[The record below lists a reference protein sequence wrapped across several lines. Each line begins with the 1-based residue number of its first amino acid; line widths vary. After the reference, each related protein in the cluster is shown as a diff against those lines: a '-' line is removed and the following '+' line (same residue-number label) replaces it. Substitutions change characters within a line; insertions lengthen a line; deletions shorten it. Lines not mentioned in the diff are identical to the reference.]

1 MKKIIGKKR
10 RKSIRLTEI
19 DKESLTDEEIEKI
32 VYSDITDTGE
42 STTYGIVFGNSM
54 LIKERV
60 KTAVDAYQQKRI
72 TKVIFTGG
80 INGISNEE
88 KDKIPEAQK
97 MKDLAIKQGIKVC
110 DIITE
115 EESNNTF
122 ENIDN
127 TMKILKKEKISAIA
141 LITSEFHLK
150 RCMAIMKKK
159 YPNIKTI
166 LIPSFDGFTD
176 KNNWYLS
183 DISWNTGRSI
193 VTYEANLLI
202 KYAKEGKI
210 ENLNI
215 KGLTKVL
222 QK

>member
-1 MKKIIGKKR
+1 MK
-10 RKSIRLTEI
+10 LTEI
-19 DKESLTDEEIEKI
+19 NKETLTDEEIEKI
-32 VYSDITDTGE
+32 VYSDIIDTGE

-60 KTAVDAYQQKRI
+60 ESAVLAYQSKRI

-80 INGISNEE
+80 RNGISNKE
-88 KDKIPEAQK
+88 KDGISEAQK
-97 MKDLAIKQGIKVC
+97 MKALAIQKGIKES

-122 ENIDN
+122 ENLDN
-127 TMKILKKEKISAIA
+127 TMKLLKQENISEVA

-150 RCMAIMKKK
+150 RCMAIMKRK
-159 YPNIKTI
+159 YPDIKTI

-183 DISWNTGRSI
+183 DTSWNSGRSI
-193 VTYEANLLI
+193 VIYEANLLI
-202 KYAKEGKI
+202 RYAKEGKI

-215 KGLTKVL
+215 EGLNKGL

>member
-1 MKKIIGKKR
+1 M
-10 RKSIRLTEI
+10 RLTEI

-80 INGISNEE
+80 INGIS
-88 KDKIPEAQK
+88 
-97 MKDLAIKQGIKVC
+97 
-110 DIITE
+110 
-115 EESNNTF
+115 
-122 ENIDN
+122 
-127 TMKILKKEKISAIA
+127 
-141 LITSEFHLK
+141 SEFHLK
-150 RCMAIMKKK
+150 RCMAIIKKK
-159 YPNIKTI
+159 YPNIKKI

-183 DISWNTGRSI
+183 DTSWNTGRSI

-215 KGLTKVL
+215 KGLSKVL
-222 QK
+222 KK

>member
-1 MKKIIGKKR
+1 MK
-10 RKSIRLTEI
+10 LTEI
-19 DKESLTDEEIEKI
+19 NKETLTDEEIEKI
-32 VYSDITDTGE
+32 VYSDIIDTGE
-42 STTYGIVFGNSM
+42 STIYGIVFGNSM

-60 KTAVDAYQQKRI
+60 ESAVLAYQSKRI

-80 INGISNEE
+80 RNGISNEE
-88 KDKIPEAQK
+88 KDGISEAQT
-97 MKDLAIKQGIKVC
+97 MKALAIQKGIKES

-127 TMKILKKEKISAIA
+127 TMKLLKQENISEVA

-150 RCMAIMKKK
+150 RCMAIMKRK
-159 YPNIKTI
+159 YPDIKTI

-183 DISWNTGRSI
+183 DTSWNSGRSI
-193 VTYEANLLI
+193 VIYEANLLI
-202 KYAKEGKI
+202 RYAKEGKI

-215 KGLTKVL
+215 EGLNKGL

>member
-1 MKKIIGKKR
+1 MKI
-10 RKSIRLTEI
+10 TEI
-19 DKESLTDEEIEKI
+19 NKETLTDEEIEKI
-32 VYSDITDTGE
+32 VYSDIIDTGE

-60 KTAVDAYQQKRI
+60 ESAVLAYQSKRI

-80 INGISNEE
+80 RNGISNKE
-88 KDKIPEAQK
+88 KDGISEAQT
-97 MKDLAIKQGIKVC
+97 MKALAIQKGIKES

-127 TMKILKKEKISAIA
+127 TMKLLKQENISEVA

-183 DISWNTGRSI
+183 DTSWNSGRSI
-193 VTYEANLLI
+193 VIYEANLLI
-202 KYAKEGKI
+202 RYAKEGKI

-215 KGLTKVL
+215 EGLNKGL

>member
-1 MKKIIGKKR
+1 M
-10 RKSIRLTEI
+10 RLTEI
-19 DKESLTDEEIEKI
+19 NKETLTDEEIEKI
-32 VYSDITDTGE
+32 VYSDIIDTGE

-60 KTAVDAYQQKRI
+60 ESAVLAYQSKRI

-80 INGISNEE
+80 RNGISNEE
-88 KDKIPEAQK
+88 KDGISEAQK
-97 MKDLAIKQGIKVC
+97 MKALAIQKGIKES

-127 TMKILKKEKISAIA
+127 TMKLLKQENISEVA

-166 LIPSFDGFTD
+166 LIPSLDGFTD

-183 DISWNTGRSI
+183 DTSWNSGRSI

-202 KYAKEGKI
+202 RYAKEGKI

-215 KGLTKVL
+215 EGLNKGP

>member
-1 MKKIIGKKR
+1 M
-10 RKSIRLTEI
+10 RLTEI
-19 DKESLTDEEIEKI
+19 NKETLTDKEIEKI
-32 VYSDITDTGE
+32 VYSDIIDTGE

-60 KTAVDAYQQKRI
+60 ESAVLAYQSKRI

-80 INGISNEE
+80 RNGISNEE
-88 KDKIPEAQK
+88 KDGISEAQK
-97 MKDLAIKQGIKVC
+97 MKALAIQKGIKES

-127 TMKILKKEKISAIA
+127 TMKLLKQENISEVA

-166 LIPSFDGFTD
+166 LIPSLDGFTD

-183 DISWNTGRSI
+183 DTSWNSGRSI

-202 KYAKEGKI
+202 RYAKEGKI

-215 KGLTKVL
+215 EGLNKGL

>member
-1 MKKIIGKKR
+1 MK
-10 RKSIRLTEI
+10 LTEI
-19 DKESLTDEEIEKI
+19 NKETLTDEEIEKI
-32 VYSDITDTGE
+32 VYSDIIDTGE

-60 KTAVDAYQQKRI
+60 ESAVLAYQSKRI

-80 INGISNEE
+80 RNGISNKE
-88 KDKIPEAQK
+88 KDGISEAQT
-97 MKDLAIKQGIKVC
+97 MKALAIQKGIKES

-127 TMKILKKEKISAIA
+127 TMKLLKQENISEVA

-150 RCMAIMKKK
+150 RCMAIMKRK
-159 YPNIKTI
+159 YPDIKTI

-183 DISWNTGRSI
+183 DTSWNSGRSI
-193 VTYEANLLI
+193 VIYEANLLI
-202 KYAKEGKI
+202 RYAKEGKI

-215 KGLTKVL
+215 EGLNKGL

>member
-1 MKKIIGKKR
+1 MK
-10 RKSIRLTEI
+10 LTEI
-19 DKESLTDEEIEKI
+19 NKETLTDEEIEKI
-32 VYSDITDTGE
+32 VYSDIIDTGE

-60 KTAVDAYQQKRI
+60 ESAVLAYQSKRI

-80 INGISNEE
+80 RNGISNEE
-88 KDKIPEAQK
+88 KDGISEAQK
-97 MKDLAIKQGIKVC
+97 MKALAIQKGIKES

-127 TMKILKKEKISAIA
+127 TMKLLKQENISEVA

-183 DISWNTGRSI
+183 DTSWNSGRSI
-193 VTYEANLLI
+193 VIYEANLLI
-202 KYAKEGKI
+202 RYAKEGKI

-215 KGLTKVL
+215 EGLNKGP

>member
-1 MKKIIGKKR
+1 M
-10 RKSIRLTEI
+10 RLTEI
-19 DKESLTDEEIEKI
+19 NKEILTDKEIEKI
-32 VYSDITDTGE
+32 VYSDIIDTGE
-42 STTYGIVFGNSM
+42 TTTYGIVFGNSM

-60 KTAVDAYQQKRI
+60 ESAVLAYQSKRI

-80 INGISNEE
+80 RNGISNEE
-88 KDKIPEAQK
+88 KDGISEAQK
-97 MKDLAIKQGIKVC
+97 MKALAIQKGIKES

-127 TMKILKKEKISAIA
+127 TMKLLKQENISEVA

-183 DISWNTGRSI
+183 DTSWNSGRSI
-193 VTYEANLLI
+193 VIYEANLLI
-202 KYAKEGKI
+202 RYAKEGKI

-215 KGLTKVL
+215 EGLNKGL

>member
-1 MKKIIGKKR
+1 MK
-10 RKSIRLTEI
+10 LTEI
-19 DKESLTDEEIEKI
+19 NKETLTDEEIEKI
-32 VYSDITDTGE
+32 VYSDIIDTGE

-60 KTAVDAYQQKRI
+60 ESAVLAYQSKRI

-80 INGISNEE
+80 RNGISNEE
-88 KDKIPEAQK
+88 KDGISEAQK
-97 MKDLAIKQGIKVC
+97 MKALAIQKGIKES

-127 TMKILKKEKISAIA
+127 TMKLLKQENISEVA

-176 KNNWYLS
+176 KNNWYSS
-183 DISWNTGRSI
+183 DTSWNSGRSI
-193 VTYEANLLI
+193 VIYEANLLI
-202 KYAKEGKI
+202 RYAKEGKI

-215 KGLTKVL
+215 EGLNKGL

>member
-1 MKKIIGKKR
+1 M
-10 RKSIRLTEI
+10 RLTEI
-19 DKESLTDEEIEKI
+19 NKETLTDKEIEKI
-32 VYSDITDTGE
+32 VYSDIIDTGE
-42 STTYGIVFGNSM
+42 TTTYGIVFGNSM

-60 KTAVDAYQQKRI
+60 ESAVLAYQSKRI

-80 INGISNEE
+80 RNGISNEE
-88 KDKIPEAQK
+88 KDGISEAQK
-97 MKDLAIKQGIKVC
+97 MKALAIQKGIKES

-127 TMKILKKEKISAIA
+127 TMKLLKQENISEVA

-166 LIPSFDGFTD
+166 LISSFDGFTD

-183 DISWNTGRSI
+183 DTSWNSGRSI
-193 VTYEANLLI
+193 VIYEANLLI
-202 KYAKEGKI
+202 RYAKEGKI

-215 KGLTKVL
+215 EGLNKGL

>member
-1 MKKIIGKKR
+1 MK
-10 RKSIRLTEI
+10 LTEI
-19 DKESLTDEEIEKI
+19 NKETLTDEEIEKI
-32 VYSDITDTGE
+32 VYSDIIDTGE
-42 STTYGIVFGNSM
+42 TTTYGIVFGNSM

-60 KTAVDAYQQKRI
+60 ESAVLAYQSKRI

-80 INGISNEE
+80 RNGISNEE
-88 KDKIPEAQK
+88 KDGISEAQK
-97 MKDLAIKQGIKVC
+97 MKALAIQKGIKES

-127 TMKILKKEKISAIA
+127 TMKLLKQENISEVA

-176 KNNWYLS
+176 KNNWYSS
-183 DISWNTGRSI
+183 DTSWNSGRSI
-193 VTYEANLLI
+193 VIYEANLLI
-202 KYAKEGKI
+202 RYAKEGKI

-215 KGLTKVL
+215 EGLNKGL

>member
-1 MKKIIGKKR
+1 M
-10 RKSIRLTEI
+10 RLTEI
-19 DKESLTDEEIEKI
+19 NKETLTDKEIEKI
-32 VYSDITDTGE
+32 VYSDIIDTGE
-42 STTYGIVFGNSM
+42 NTTYGIVFGNSM

-60 KTAVDAYQQKRI
+60 ESAVLAYQSKRI

-80 INGISNEE
+80 RNGISNKE
-88 KDKIPEAQK
+88 KDGISEAQK
-97 MKDLAIKQGIKVC
+97 MKALAIQKGIKES

-122 ENIDN
+122 ENLDN
-127 TMKILKKEKISAIA
+127 TMKLLKQENISEVA

-150 RCMAIMKKK
+150 RCMAIMKRK
-159 YPNIKTI
+159 YPDIKTI

-183 DISWNTGRSI
+183 DTSWNSGRSI
-193 VTYEANLLI
+193 VIYEANLLI
-202 KYAKEGKI
+202 RYAKEGKI

-215 KGLTKVL
+215 EGLNKGL

>member
-1 MKKIIGKKR
+1 M
-10 RKSIRLTEI
+10 RLTEI
-19 DKESLTDEEIEKI
+19 NKETLTDKEIEKI
-32 VYSDITDTGE
+32 VYSDIIDTGE
-42 STTYGIVFGNSM
+42 TTTYGIVFGNSM

-60 KTAVDAYQQKRI
+60 ESAVLAYQSKRI

-80 INGISNEE
+80 RNGISNEE
-88 KDKIPEAQK
+88 KDGISEAQK
-97 MKDLAIKQGIKVC
+97 MKALAIQKGIKES

-127 TMKILKKEKISAIA
+127 TMKLLKQENISEVA

-183 DISWNTGRSI
+183 DTSWNSGRSI
-193 VTYEANLLI
+193 VIYEANLLI
-202 KYAKEGKI
+202 RYAKEGKI

-215 KGLTKVL
+215 EGLNKGL

>member
-1 MKKIIGKKR
+1 M
-10 RKSIRLTEI
+10 RLTEI

-60 KTAVDAYQQKRI
+60 NQAVDAYQQKRI

-88 KDKIPEAQK
+88 KDNISEAQK
-97 MKDLAIKQGIKVC
+97 MKALAMKQGIKAC

-127 TMKILKKEKISAIA
+127 TMNLLKKEKISAIA

-183 DISWNTGRSI
+183 DTS
-193 VTYEANLLI
+193 
-202 KYAKEGKI
+202 
-210 ENLNI
+210 
-215 KGLTKVL
+215 
-222 QK
+222 

>member
-1 MKKIIGKKR
+1 MK
-10 RKSIRLTEI
+10 LTEI
-19 DKESLTDEEIEKI
+19 NKETLTDEEIEKI
-32 VYSDITDTGE
+32 VYSDIIDTGE

-60 KTAVDAYQQKRI
+60 ESAVLAYQSKRI

-80 INGISNEE
+80 RNGISNKE
-88 KDKIPEAQK
+88 KDGISEAQK
-97 MKDLAIKQGIKVC
+97 MKALAIQKGIKES

-122 ENIDN
+122 ENLDN
-127 TMKILKKEKISAIA
+127 TMKLLKQEKISEVA

-150 RCMAIMKKK
+150 RCMAIMKRK
-159 YPNIKTI
+159 YPDIKTI

-183 DISWNTGRSI
+183 DTSWNSGRSI
-193 VTYEANLLI
+193 VIYEANLLI
-202 KYAKEGKI
+202 RYAKEGKI

-215 KGLTKVL
+215 EGLNKGL

>member
-1 MKKIIGKKR
+1 M
-10 RKSIRLTEI
+10 RLTEI
-19 DKESLTDEEIEKI
+19 NKETLTDEEIEKI
-32 VYSDITDTGE
+32 VYSDIIDTGE
-42 STTYGIVFGNSM
+42 NTTYGIVFGNSM

-60 KTAVDAYQQKRI
+60 KSATLAYQNKRI

-88 KDKIPEAQK
+88 KDKIPEAKK
-97 MKDLAIKQGIKVC
+97 MKELAIQKGIKEC

-122 ENIDN
+122 ENIEN
-127 TMKILKKEKISAIA
+127 TMKLLEKENISEIT

-166 LIPSFDGFTD
+166 LIPSLDGFTD

-183 DISWNTGRSI
+183 DTSWNSGRSI

-202 KYAKEGKI
+202 RYAKEGKI

-215 KGLTKVL
+215 EGLNKVL

>member
-1 MKKIIGKKR
+1 M
-10 RKSIRLTEI
+10 RLTEI

-60 KTAVDAYQQKRI
+60 NQAVDAYQQKRI

-88 KDKIPEAQK
+88 KDNISEAQK
-97 MKDLAIKQGIKVC
+97 MKALAMKQGIKAC

-127 TMKILKKEKISAIA
+127 TMNLLKKEKISAIA

-159 YPNIKTI
+159 YPNIKKI

-183 DISWNTGRSI
+183 DTSWNTGRSI

>member
-1 MKKIIGKKR
+1 M
-10 RKSIRLTEI
+10 RLTEI

-60 KTAVDAYQQKRI
+60 NKAVDAYQQKRI

-80 INGISNEE
+80 KNGISNEE
-88 KDKIPEAQK
+88 KDNISEAQK
-97 MKDLAIKQGIKVC
+97 MKALAIKQGIKAC

-127 TMKILKKEKISAIA
+127 TMNLLKKEKISKIAI
-141 LITSEFHLK
+141 ITSEFHLK

-183 DISWNTGRSI
+183 DTSWNAGRSI

-210 ENLNI
+210 EDVNITGLN
-215 KGLTKVL
+215 KVL

>member
-1 MKKIIGKKR
+1 M
-10 RKSIRLTEI
+10 RLTEI
-19 DKESLTDEEIEKI
+19 NKETLTDKEIEKI
-32 VYSDITDTGE
+32 VYSDIIDTGE
-42 STTYGIVFGNSM
+42 ATTYGIVFGNSM

-60 KTAVDAYQQKRI
+60 ESAVLAYQSKRI

-80 INGISNEE
+80 RNGISNEE
-88 KDKIPEAQK
+88 KDGISEAQK
-97 MKDLAIKQGIKVC
+97 MKALAIQKGIKES

-127 TMKILKKEKISAIA
+127 TMKLLKQENISEVA

-183 DISWNTGRSI
+183 DTSWNSGRSI
-193 VTYEANLLI
+193 VIYEANLLI
-202 KYAKEGKI
+202 RYAKEGKI

-215 KGLTKVL
+215 EGLNKGL

>member
-1 MKKIIGKKR
+1 
-10 RKSIRLTEI
+10 
-19 DKESLTDEEIEKI
+19 
-32 VYSDITDTGE
+32 
-42 STTYGIVFGNSM
+42 M

-60 KTAVDAYQQKRI
+60 NKAVDAYQQKRI

-97 MKDLAIKQGIKVC
+97 MKALAIKQGIKAC

-127 TMKILKKEKISAIA
+127 TMNLLKKEKISAIA

-166 LIPSFDGFTD
+166 LIPSFDGLTD

-183 DISWNTGRSI
+183 DTSWNTGRSI

-210 ENLNI
+210 EDVNITGLN
-215 KGLTKVL
+215 KVL

>member
-1 MKKIIGKKR
+1 MK
-10 RKSIRLTEI
+10 LTEI
-19 DKESLTDEEIEKI
+19 NKETLTDEEIEKI
-32 VYSDITDTGE
+32 VYSDIIDTGE

-60 KTAVDAYQQKRI
+60 ESAVLAYQSKRI

-80 INGISNEE
+80 RNGISNKA
-88 KDKIPEAQK
+88 KDGISEAQT
-97 MKDLAIKQGIKVC
+97 MKALAIQKGIKES

-127 TMKILKKEKISAIA
+127 TMKLLKQENISEVA

-150 RCMAIMKKK
+150 RCMAIMKRK
-159 YPNIKTI
+159 YPDIKTI

-183 DISWNTGRSI
+183 DTSWNSGRSI
-193 VTYEANLLI
+193 VIYEANLLI
-202 KYAKEGKI
+202 RYAKEGKI

-215 KGLTKVL
+215 EGLNKVL

>member
-1 MKKIIGKKR
+1 MK
-10 RKSIRLTEI
+10 LTEI
-19 DKESLTDEEIEKI
+19 NKETLTDEEIEKI
-32 VYSDITDTGE
+32 VYSDIIDTGE

-60 KTAVDAYQQKRI
+60 ESAVLAYQSKRI

-80 INGISNEE
+80 RNGISNKA
-88 KDKIPEAQK
+88 KDGISEAQT
-97 MKDLAIKQGIKVC
+97 MKALAIQKGIKES

-127 TMKILKKEKISAIA
+127 TMKLLKQENISEVA

-150 RCMAIMKKK
+150 RCMAIMKRK
-159 YPNIKTI
+159 YPDIKTI

-183 DISWNTGRSI
+183 DTSWNSGRSI
-193 VTYEANLLI
+193 VIYEANLLI
-202 KYAKEGKI
+202 RYAKEGKI

-215 KGLTKVL
+215 EGLNKGL

>member
-1 MKKIIGKKR
+1 MK
-10 RKSIRLTEI
+10 LTEI
-19 DKESLTDEEIEKI
+19 NKETLTDEEIEKI
-32 VYSDITDTGE
+32 VYSDIIDTGE

-60 KTAVDAYQQKRI
+60 ESAVLAYQSKRI

-80 INGISNEE
+80 RNGISNEE
-88 KDKIPEAQK
+88 KDGISEAQK
-97 MKDLAIKQGIKVC
+97 MKALAIQKGIKES

-122 ENIDN
+122 ENLDN
-127 TMKILKKEKISAIA
+127 TMKLLKQENISEVA

-176 KNNWYLS
+176 KNNWYSS
-183 DISWNTGRSI
+183 DTSWNSGRSI
-193 VTYEANLLI
+193 VIYEANLLI
-202 KYAKEGKI
+202 RYAKEGKI

-215 KGLTKVL
+215 EGLNKGL

>member
-1 MKKIIGKKR
+1 M
-10 RKSIRLTEI
+10 RLTEI

-88 KDKIPEAQK
+88 KDRIPEAQK

-127 TMKILKKEKISAIA
+127 TMKILKK
-141 LITSEFHLK
+141 K
-150 RCMAIMKKK
+150 R
-159 YPNIKTI
+159 
-166 LIPSFDGFTD
+166 
-176 KNNWYLS
+176 YLP
-183 DISWNTGRSI
+183 
-193 VTYEANLLI
+193 LLSSLVNFI
-202 KYAKEGKI
+202 
-210 ENLNI
+210 
-215 KGLTKVL
+215 
-222 QK
+222 

>member
-1 MKKIIGKKR
+1 M
-10 RKSIRLTEI
+10 RLTEI
-19 DKESLTDEEIEKI
+19 DKESLTDKEIEKI
-32 VYSDITDTGE
+32 VYSDITDTDE

-60 KTAVDAYQQKRI
+60 NKAVDAYQQKRI

-88 KDKIPEAQK
+88 KDNISEAQK
-97 MKDLAIKQGIKVC
+97 MKDLAIKQGIKAC

-127 TMKILKKEKISAIA
+127 TMNLLKKEKISEIA

-150 RCMAIMKKK
+150 RCMAIIKKK

>member
-1 MKKIIGKKR
+1 M
-10 RKSIRLTEI
+10 RLTEI
-19 DKESLTDEEIEKI
+19 NKETLTDEEIEKI
-32 VYSDITDTGE
+32 VYSDIIDTGE

-60 KTAVDAYQQKRI
+60 ESAVLAYQSKRI

-80 INGISNEE
+80 RNGISNKE
-88 KDKIPEAQK
+88 KDGISEAQK
-97 MKDLAIKQGIKVC
+97 MKALAIQKGIKES

-127 TMKILKKEKISAIA
+127 TMKLLKQENISEVA

-183 DISWNTGRSI
+183 DTSWNSGRSI
-193 VTYEANLLI
+193 VIYEANLLI
-202 KYAKEGKI
+202 RYAKEGKI

-215 KGLTKVL
+215 EGLNKGL

>member
-1 MKKIIGKKR
+1 M
-10 RKSIRLTEI
+10 RLTEI
-19 DKESLTDEEIEKI
+19 NKETLTDKEIEKI
-32 VYSDITDTGE
+32 VYSDIIDTGE
-42 STTYGIVFGNSM
+42 TTTYGIVFGNSM

-60 KTAVDAYQQKRI
+60 ESAVLAYQSKRI

-80 INGISNEE
+80 RNGISNEE
-88 KDKIPEAQK
+88 KDGISEAQK
-97 MKDLAIKQGIKVC
+97 MKALAIQKGITES

-127 TMKILKKEKISAIA
+127 TMKLLKQENISEVA

-183 DISWNTGRSI
+183 DTSWNSGRSI
-193 VTYEANLLI
+193 VIYEANLLI
-202 KYAKEGKI
+202 RYAKEGKI

-215 KGLTKVL
+215 EGLNKGL

>member
-1 MKKIIGKKR
+1 MK
-10 RKSIRLTEI
+10 LTEI
-19 DKESLTDEEIEKI
+19 NKETLTDEEIEKI
-32 VYSDITDTGE
+32 VYSDIIDTGE

-60 KTAVDAYQQKRI
+60 ESAVLAYQSKRI

-80 INGISNEE
+80 RNGISNEE
-88 KDKIPEAQK
+88 KDGISEAQK
-97 MKDLAIKQGIKVC
+97 MKALAIQKGIKES

-127 TMKILKKEKISAIA
+127 TMKLLKQENISEVA

-166 LIPSFDGFTD
+166 LIPSLDGFTD

-183 DISWNTGRSI
+183 DTSWNSGRNI

-202 KYAKEGKI
+202 RYAKEGKI

-215 KGLTKVL
+215 EGLNKVL

>member
-1 MKKIIGKKR
+1 MK
-10 RKSIRLTEI
+10 LTEI
-19 DKESLTDEEIEKI
+19 NKETLTDEEIEKI
-32 VYSDITDTGE
+32 VYSDIIDTGE

-60 KTAVDAYQQKRI
+60 ESAVLAYQSKRI

-80 INGISNEE
+80 RNGISNEE
-88 KDKIPEAQK
+88 KDGISEAQK
-97 MKDLAIKQGIKVC
+97 MKALAIQKGIKES

-127 TMKILKKEKISAIA
+127 TMKLLKQENISEVA

-183 DISWNTGRSI
+183 DTSWNSGRSI
-193 VTYEANLLI
+193 VIYEANLLI
-202 KYAKEGKI
+202 RYAKEGKI

-215 KGLTKVL
+215 EGLNKGL